1 MKRYLLYLVIS
12 FLLLLSITGAI
23 SYYYDPLGFFRLHG
37 LRSKS
42 LLGNHRW
49 GDDRTVNALVVPG
62 VESDTLLFGTSRVQH
77 GFYLNDPDIRRHIG
91 SGYNLALKGASVEE
105 IDRYCRYA
113 LQHHVPSN
121 IVIGLDFG
129 KFLFADRPNYSPF
142 MNYGST
148 LTERLMG
155 AIHRIIFALW
165 SRYTLETASK
175 MWSREHSYYLDGTKN
190 MSNSEI
196 KLKEIGVR
204 AKSKLIEGHI
214 SANLRQDIDQS
225 KFRSRVDILSDL
237 VGHACNKSIGVKL
250 FISPVHVRQ
259 LLMLKAIG
267 LQERF
272 FDWKREVTAI
282 AERHRAVG
290 CRVGLVD
297 FSRVT
302 AYTAEPLP
310 PMGDL
315 ETLPNWYWDSSH
327 YNKSLGKLMLYRLWG
342 DDDAPGDFGVTLTGE
357 VIDRE
362 TNASRDE
369 LVLYHD
375 EHSGLVKELND
386 IIFQSDK
393 KPH

>member
-1 MKRYLLYLVIS
+1 
-12 FLLLLSITGAI
+12 
-23 SYYYDPLGFFRLHG
+23 
-37 LRSKS
+37 
-42 LLGNHRW
+42 
-49 GDDRTVNALVVPG
+49 
-62 VESDTLLFGTSRVQH
+62 
-77 GFYLNDPDIRRHIG
+77 
-91 SGYNLALKGASVEE
+91 
-105 IDRYCRYA
+105 
-113 LQHHVPSN
+113 
-121 IVIGLDFG
+121 
-129 KFLFADRPNYSPF
+129 
-142 MNYGST
+142 
-148 LTERLMG
+148 
-155 AIHRIIFALW
+155 
-165 SRYTLETASK
+165 
-175 MWSREHSYYLDGTKN
+175 
-190 MSNSEI
+190 
-196 KLKEIGVR
+196 
-204 AKSKLIEGHI
+204 
-214 SANLRQDIDQS
+214 
-225 KFRSRVDILSDL
+225 
-237 VGHACNKSIGVKL
+237 
-250 FISPVHVRQ
+250 
-259 LLMLKAIG
+259 MLKAIG